1 MNPETTVDNR
11 HKLALPHWA
20 RPGFSSIVQPDD
32 GGGNDDEQLDDDE
45 GDDEDLEDDDPDAD
59 KTEAELRAELAAAR
73 RAIKA
78 ANDSS
83 ASKRGKLKAARARVA
98 ALEAAG
104 VGGKSKPDGDDDG
117 AVDLDAVRAQATR
130 AATVAANGRII
141 KAEARGSLKAAG
153 IDPKR
158 VERAVGLLSLDDID
172 VDDDGTVEGL
182 DEAIDDLRRE
192 WPELFAAAP
201 GRRRRSVAGDDDRD
215 GAKRSGPKLT
225 PSQQQ
230 AKALL
235 G

>member
-1 MNPETTVDNR
+1 MSPETTIDNR
-11 HKLALPHWA
+11 HTLALPYYA
-20 RPGFSSIVQPDD
+20 RPGFSSIVQADD
-32 GGGNDDEQLDDDE
+32 GGGNDDEELDDDE
-45 GDDEDLEDDDPDAD
+45 DDDEDDDDPDAD
-59 KTEAELRAELAAAR
+59 KTEAELRAELVAAR
-73 RAIKA
+73 RALKS

-104 VGGKSKPDGDDDG
+104 VGGKPKPDGDDDG

-130 AATVAANGRII
+130 AATAAANGRII

-192 WPELFAAAP
+192 WPELFAAAA

-230 AKALL
+230 AKTLL